1 MYRARIEALEVRKL
15 FSVTDLI
22 IDPFGLVSSAPAVET
37 AGIVDYIDPDE
48 IATGRGTFGRTES
61 VGKDEAISI
70 GAGRMESVAAG
81 DVNGDGLALLVGT
94 DGGIWKNRISHTWD
108 SDLHVAAL
116 NFVGDK
122 ITLIAQHLE
131 KLNQDI
137 EVENDETHASTGEG
151 KLLGNLL
158 TSALST
164 ARNAIFEDNARTTQF
179 DRGYLS
185 P

>member
-1 MYRARIEALEVRKL
+1 MYRARIEALESRKL

-22 IDPFGLVSSAPAVET
+22 IDPFIAERAAAAVEP
-37 AGIVDYIDPDE
+37 AAIVDYIDADE
-48 IATGRGTFGRTES
+48 ISTPLGAVGRTES

-70 GAGRMESVAAG
+70 GAGRTESVAAG
-81 DVNGDGLALLVGT
+81 DVNGDGVALLIGT
-94 DGGIWKNRISHTWD
+94 DGGIWRNRIAHTWD

-122 ITLIAQHLE
+122 MTLIARHME
-131 KLNQDI
+131 RLNQDI

-158 TSALST
+158 TSGLLASEEYF
-164 ARNAIFEDNARTTQF
+164 ARFSNTTL
-179 DRGYLS
+179 DDEASGAA
-185 P
+185 